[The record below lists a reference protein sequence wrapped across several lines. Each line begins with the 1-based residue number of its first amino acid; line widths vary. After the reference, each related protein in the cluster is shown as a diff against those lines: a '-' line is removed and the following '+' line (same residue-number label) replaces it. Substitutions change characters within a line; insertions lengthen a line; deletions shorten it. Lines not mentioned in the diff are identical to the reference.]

1 MSSEQQKKHFII
13 CNIVKKSSDKTV
25 IVMIERQ
32 LRHPTYGKYITR
44 SSKLHVH
51 DEANEG
57 QVGDLVK
64 IIACPRKSKT
74 KAWRLVEVLQ
84 HSSSD
89 NDITDAVPE
98 QGAEAKA

>member
-1 MSSEQQKKHFII
+1 MNSEQQKEHFIT

-25 IVMIERQ
+25 IVIIERQ

-84 HSSSD
+84 RGSGDS
-89 NDITDAVPE
+89 DITEALPE
-98 QGAEAKA
+98 QSAEAET

>member
-1 MSSEQQKKHFII
+1 MSSKQKKEHFIT
-13 CNIVKKSSDKTV
+13 CNVVKKSSDKTV
-25 IVMIERQ
+25 IVVIERQ

-84 HSSSD
+84 RGASD
-89 NDITDAVPE
+89 SDVPE
-98 QGAEAKA
+98 TSPERGAEAEA

>member
-1 MSSEQQKKHFII
+1 MSGEQKTKHFII

-44 SSKLHVH
+44 SGKLHVH

-64 IIACPRKSKT
+64 IIASPRKSKT
-74 KAWRLVEVLQ
+74 KAWRLVEIVRRGSGDTPAETLQ
-84 HSSSD
+84 
-89 NDITDAVPE
+89 E
-98 QGAEAKA
+98 QGAEAET

>member
-1 MSSEQQKKHFII
+1 MSSAQKKEHFVISNII
-13 CNIVKKSSDKTV
+13 KKSSDKTV
-25 IVMIERQ
+25 VVLVERQ

-64 IIACPRKSKT
+64 IVACPRHSKT

-84 HSSSD
+84 RAAGDTSVSPP
-89 NDITDAVPE
+89 AE
-98 QGAEAKA
+98 QDTGAEL

>member
-1 MSSEQQKKHFII
+1 MSSEQKKEHFIT

-84 HSSSD
+84 PSSSD
-89 NDITDAVPE
+89 SDTTEALPE
-98 QGAEAKA
+98 QGAEAEA

>member
-1 MSSEQQKKHFII
+1 MNSEQKTEHFII
-13 CNIVKKSSDKTV
+13 CSVVKKSSDKTV
-25 IVMIERQ
+25 IVIINRQ

-64 IIACPRKSKT
+64 IVACPRKSKT
-74 KAWRLVEVLQ
+74 KAWRLVEIVQ
-84 HSSSD
+84 RASD
-89 NDITDAVPE
+89 DTVGEPS
-98 QGAEAKA
+98 

>member
-1 MSSEQQKKHFII
+1 MSSEQKKEHFITCSVI
-13 CNIVKKSSDKTV
+13 KKSSDKTV

-32 LRHPTYGKYITR
+32 LRHPAYEKYITR

-51 DEANEG
+51 DEANEA

-74 KAWRLVEVLQ
+74 KAWHLVEILKRV
-84 HSSSD
+84 SD
-89 NDITDAVPE
+89 DPVGEPS
-98 QGAEAKA
+98 QKLGAEIES

>member
-1 MSSEQQKKHFII
+1 MNSEQKKERFII
-13 CNIVKKSSDKTV
+13 CSIVKKSSDKTV

-57 QVGDLVK
+57 QAGDLVK
-64 IIACPRKSKT
+64 ITACPRKSKT
-74 KAWRLVEVLQ
+74 KAWRLVEILERASGDTLTKTLQ
-84 HSSSD
+84 
-89 NDITDAVPE
+89 A
-98 QGAEAKA
+98 QGTEAEA